1 MMRYAKVAVPVPLKT
16 EFTYS
21 FDPVLMDVKPG
32 VRVIVPF
39 GKGKGNVSRKVQAYV
54 IDVLDSVKDEK
65 FEIKPIIRVIDKD
78 HCRRSPTRSAC
89 NY

>member
-1 MMRYAKVAVPVPLKT
+1 MRYAKVAVPVPLKT